1 MAKAIKLTEQQIRLI
16 VAAAAGGASLR
27 DIAAEY
33 GVSKDKIAKILR
45 ENKDLKTNAD
55 RIKKEADEAD
65 YADIAEFFNQNR
77 GKLAG
82 RLAKALDIPDEI
94 FEASSI
100 RDRAGF
106 AKIVT
111 ELILTMKNEGSKDDE
126 AASGHNITFIFSDT
140 SAKAGDENG

>member
-45 ENKDLKTNAD
+45 ENKDLKTTAD
-55 RIKKEADEAD
+55 NLKKESDEQA

-77 GKLAG
+77 SKLAG

-94 FEASSI
+94 FDASSI

-106 AKIVT
+106 AKVVT
-111 ELILTMKNEGSKDDE
+111 ELILAMKHEGSEGGEGAD
-126 AASGHNITFIFSDT
+126 SHNITFVFSDT
-140 SAKAGDENG
+140 SVKAGDSNG

>member
-45 ENKDLKTNAD
+45 ENKDLKTKAD
-55 RIKKEADEAD
+55 NLKKESDEQA
-65 YADIAEFFNQNR
+65 YADIADFFSQNR

-94 FEASSI
+94 FDASSI

-106 AKIVT
+106 AKVVT
-111 ELILTMKNEGSKDDE
+111 ELALAMKNEGKQESEGAD
-126 AASGHNITFIFSDT
+126 GHSITFVFADT
-140 SAKAGDENG
+140 SAKAGDSDE